1 MMRNLPNKYTQR
13 MLLTEI
19 NTTGFLGTFD
29 FIYLPIDLETNANRG
44 YCFVNF
50 VDPGSAWMF
59 KMTYEGRK
67 MNHFNS
73 TKLVSVMPATLQGFE
88 ANYVHYSTAR
98 VSRGDPAARP
108 LFLREPPS
116 SFIGGMQRGQRR
128 SDGRRNNGKHLA
140 VRQLQQVQ
148 QAQQAEHV
156 QQAQQA
162 SYLGAQSAWPEDG
175 TATGVNAGGDSTSAA
190 FFGLDADYAQA
201 APTVCGAAAA
211 RPQTGAPMPRFCPNC
226 GGAIQ
231 PFFQFCPQCG
241 GSLECLSATV

>member
-1 MMRNLPNKYTQR
+1 MRNLPNKYTQR

-116 SFIGGMQRGQRR
+116 SFINSMQRGQRR
-128 SDGRRNNGKHLA
+128 SDGRRNNGKQLA
-140 VRQLQQVQ
+140 VRQLQQAQ
-148 QAQQAEHV
+148 QAQQAEQVQQV
-156 QQAQQA
+156 QQAT
-162 SYLGAQSAWPEDG
+162 YLGAPSAWPD
-175 TATGVNAGGDSTSAA
+175 DSTGTGINAASDA
-190 FFGLDADYAQA
+190 FFGLETDYTQA
-201 APTVCGAAAA
+201 APTVCGAAA
-211 RPQTGAPMPRFCPNC
+211 RPQAGQSGPPMPRFCPNC

-241 GSLECLSATV
+241 ASLECLAATV